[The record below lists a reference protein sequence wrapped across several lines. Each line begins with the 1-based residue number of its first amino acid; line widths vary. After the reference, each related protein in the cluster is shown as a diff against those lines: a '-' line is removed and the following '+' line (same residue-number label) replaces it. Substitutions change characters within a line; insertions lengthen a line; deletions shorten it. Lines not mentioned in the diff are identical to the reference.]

1 MSTQTPLAPA
11 DQDSQ
16 DHSVPGKK
24 VMWMLEKSGP
34 VLCEYDPKLLSF
46 LYDGDEIRDP
56 TLSPCGRFS
65 VDPVVAYEFAK
76 ITDSLGQ
83 ITLYGS
89 VADGVLTITHEGQ
102 ILNRLDADRR
112 LVCWILIKDIPF
124 AE

>member
-1 MSTQTPLAPA
+1 
-11 DQDSQ
+11 
-16 DHSVPGKK
+16 
-24 VMWMLEKSGP
+24 MWKLEKNGP

-65 VDPVVAYEFAK
+65 VDPVVAYEFGE

-83 ITLYGS
+83 TTKFGE
-89 VADGVLTITHEGQ
+89 VGDGVLTITHDGQ
-102 ILNRLDADRR
+102 ILNRLNADRR
-112 LVCWILIKDIPF
+112 LVCWILIKDVPF